1 MKGIT
6 AHGRGNNTDGRIR
19 DDAAAGNL
27 RRRTPVLIDV
37 RIVPELGDRDRVG
50 RTDAAAADQL
60 ADLLPCVAMAGLDGD
75 LQDDPSEIPRFLS
88 KLDEGYDLVSGGR
101 TRKREI

>member
-1 MKGIT
+1 M
-6 AHGRGNNTDGRIR
+6 
-19 DDAAAGNL
+19 
-27 RRRTPVLIDV
+27 
-37 RIVPELGDRDRVG
+37 
-50 RTDAAAADQL
+50 
-60 ADLLPCVAMAGLDGD
+60 DGD